1 MRRLLCCFALVVS
14 LSPITAR
21 AGANQ
26 PDDTSLRAADAEE
39 LRNIQTRDA
48 KAMQELMHPNYMV
61 NSPANRIVRKD
72 QLIQMLSAGQIA
84 NEGIDRTIEAVAIT
98 GNVGV
103 VMGREVIK
111 PKATSE
117 LGQLYGA
124 KTLERRFTNVFL
136 FVDGKWR
143 LLARQ
148 STVIQGGA
156 ER

>member
-1 MRRLLCCFALVVS
+1 MRRLLCCLALAVCV
-14 LSPITAR
+14 SPITAL
-21 AGANQ
+21 AGENQ
-26 PDDTSLRAADAEE
+26 PDDPSLRAADAEE
-39 LRNIQTRDA
+39 LRIIQTRDT
-48 KAMQELMHPNYMV
+48 KAMQEFMLPNYMV
-61 NSPANRIVRKD
+61 NSPANRITRKD

-84 NEGIDRTIEAVAIT
+84 NEGIERTIEALAIT
-98 GNVGV
+98 GNVGI

-124 KTLERRFTNVFL
+124 KALERRFTNVFL

-148 STVIQGGA
+148 STVTRA
-156 ER
+156 AP